1 MTRVASPPP
10 TPPVVSFFEFW
21 PGWLFYA
28 PVVAHWIALGLRYG
42 DLSLPT
48 AANPHIA
55 VGGLCGESKREI
67 LDQVA
72 GAERDVL
79 ARYTSIVTH
88 RNDDPSADVA
98 AAEQAMAEA
107 GLGYPLVV
115 KPDIGCN
122 GTGVRLVDDRA
133 ALSRYLSAYPRGAG
147 VLLQEFVPEEGEAG
161 LFYIRHPDEPRGRIT
176 SITLKF
182 PPVVTGDG
190 RSTLRQLIL
199 ADPRAGRLA
208 QSLSAA
214 PGAPAATRCRGR
226 AKWCGWCSS
235 ATTARARSSATA
247 AGWPPRR

>member
-1 MTRVASPPP
+1 MKLEPALRVTRFTSPPP

-28 PVVAHWIALGLRYG
+28 PVVAHWVALGLRYG

-72 GAERDVL
+72 GGERDVL
-79 ARYTSIVTH
+79 ARYASIVTH
-88 RNDDPSADVA
+88 RNDDTSADLA

-107 GLGYPLVV
+107 VLGYPLVV

-133 ALSRYLSAYPRGAG
+133 ALSRYLSAYPRGTRM
-147 VLLQEFVPEEGEAG
+147 LLQEFVPE
-161 LFYIRHPDEPRGRIT
+161 RRRGR
-176 SITLKF
+176 
-182 PPVVTGDG
+182 PV
-190 RSTLRQLIL
+190 LC
-199 ADPRAGRLA
+199 P
-208 QSLSAA
+208 
-214 PGAPAATRCRGR
+214 
-226 AKWCGWCSS
+226 
-235 ATTARARSSATA
+235 
-247 AGWPPRR
+247 PPR